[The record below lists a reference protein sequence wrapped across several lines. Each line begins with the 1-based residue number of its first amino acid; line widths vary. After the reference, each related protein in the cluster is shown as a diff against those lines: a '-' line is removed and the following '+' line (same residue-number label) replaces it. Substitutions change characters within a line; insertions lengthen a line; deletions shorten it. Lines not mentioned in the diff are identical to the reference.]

1 MIRVTKAVGGE
12 APMVQ
17 IYAVAA
23 AEVREA
29 LQAVQE
35 RTGAHE
41 EQIEPIGVLTATTI
55 AALGLKPGEI
65 CVL

>member
-1 MIRVTKAVGGE
+1 MIRVTKPVDGD

-23 AEVREA
+23 SEAREA
-29 LQAVQE
+29 LQAVKD
-35 RTGAHE
+35 RTGAVD
-41 EQIEPIGVLTATTI
+41 EQIEPLSVLTATTI

-65 CVL
+65 CVI